1 MKASYICRLLYLHV
15 VLVSLQ
21 DLRLWVEVLLY
32 EPVLHCCVGS
42 YIFHGADWLTDW
54 LTDWPAEITC
64 MTTACTY
71 TLHSTPFSSSA
82 TVHPYQCCRRA
93 ITQQTLPAP
102 PPSLSLS
109 RRSLNNPYSYSISDE
124 WERERAKQLT
134 PAPSAPPRFDVWGD
148 SIVIDPEEGGGYG
161 TATLIRQRRA

>member
-1 MKASYICRLLYLHV
+1 MWITGRPRYLHV
-15 VLVSLQ
+15 VHVSLQ
-21 DLRLWVEVLLY
+21 DLRPWVDVFLY

-54 LTDWPAEITC
+54 LRLHAWPQPAHI
-64 MTTACTY
+64 
-71 TLHSTPFSSSA
+71 HSTPLCLA
-82 TVHPYQCCRRA
+82 
-93 ITQQTLPAP
+93 AP
-102 PPSLSLS
+102 PLSIHTNTAAEPLPSRLSPHRLPPPPLPPLH
-109 RRSLNNPYSYSISDE
+109 SLNNPYSYSISDE

-134 PAPSAPPRFDVWGD
+134 PAPSATPRFDVWGD